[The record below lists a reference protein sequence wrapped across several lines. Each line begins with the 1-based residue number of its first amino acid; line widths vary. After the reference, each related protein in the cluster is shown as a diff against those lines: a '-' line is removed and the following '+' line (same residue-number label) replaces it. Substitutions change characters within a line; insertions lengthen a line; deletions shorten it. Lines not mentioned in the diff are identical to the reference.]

1 MNIRYPIY
9 EGVYRILTLLIV
21 LVVALLGCK
30 ERFLFAYGKEAFS
43 LSHKDRINYC
53 FMMRLAGEINDVGA
67 QKCSSSS

>member
-1 MNIRYPIY
+1 MNGLIN
-9 EGVYRILTLLIV
+9 LLIV

>member
-1 MNIRYPIY
+1 MNGLIHLI
-9 EGVYRILTLLIV
+9 IV
-21 LVVALLGCK
+21 LVLALLGCK

-67 QKCSSSS
+67 KKC